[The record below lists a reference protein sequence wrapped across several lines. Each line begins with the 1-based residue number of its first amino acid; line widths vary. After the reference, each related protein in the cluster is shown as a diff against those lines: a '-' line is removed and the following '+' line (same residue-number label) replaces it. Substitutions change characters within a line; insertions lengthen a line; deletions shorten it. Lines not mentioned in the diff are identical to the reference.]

1 MGGPLS
7 WQLAIPRRRDACIM
21 TSAHDSPAA
30 AAEVIAAKE
39 ICWNLLLQAKEAGG
53 WRRRFYR
60 LLGQVLEAETVEEV
74 REAWK
79 EIRDWKRRIRRTA
92 ASSPA
97 ASPR

>member
-1 MGGPLS
+1 
-7 WQLAIPRRRDACIM
+7 LAGNAEV

-30 AAEVIAAKE
+30 AAAVIAAKE
-39 ICWNLLLQAKEAGG
+39 ICWNLLLQAREAGG

-60 LLGQVLEAETVEEV
+60 LLGQVLDAETVEEV

-79 EIRDWKRRIRRTA
+79 EIRDWKRRIPRRTA

-97 ASPR
+97 GSNR